1 MKKVFKVI
9 LFLVL
14 ILIVFYVGKM
24 LYGLWIWNHISSN
37 DQIKI
42 TQSAYEKCLDKGKE
56 NCESL
61 LGVGI
66 KGALSSQRKEA
77 MGIILDRTKSVEQ
90 RLDALETFYLSSKQ
104 DQSEMSQTEIDLY
117 YLVAMDL
124 ENPLNLSQSAFTYLL
139 KEPTQ
144 DEKIIDLQIK
154 IAQDPEADLELR
166 KFATMSLAKSK
177 IKKAEDVFFQI
188 INESG
193 ESPRFWAGQGLIAIN
208 AINKI
213 PGLIDLALNENKPE
227 SGRSIALETLNE
239 LIQMNEIKE
248 MDLKEKLAPLLNH
261 SNIAIKIKTE
271 NILEYLTGEKYGN
284 DELTEEEAEEYM
296 SNLLDESLNLDFEY
310 LK

>member
-24 LYGLWIWNHISSN
+24 LYGLWIWNHVSSN

-77 MGIILDRTKSVEQ
+77 MGIILDRTKSAEQ

-104 DQSEMSQTEIDLY
+104 DQEEMSQTEIDLY
-117 YLVAMDL
+117 YLVAMDP
-124 ENPLNLSQSAFTYLL
+124 ENPFYLSQKAFIYLL

-154 IAQDPEADLELR
+154 IAQDPEADIELR

-177 IKKAEDVFFQI
+177 TKKAEDVFFQI

-193 ESPRFWAGQGLIAIN
+193 ESPRFWAGQGLLALN
-208 AINKI
+208 AVVQI
-213 PGLIDLALNENKPE
+213 PALIDLALDEAKLE
-227 SGRSIALETLNE
+227 AGRSIALETLNE
-239 LIQMNEIKE
+239 LMQMNEIKE
-248 MDLKEKLAPLLNH
+248 MDLKEKLSPLLTH
-261 SNIAIKIKTE
+261 SNIAIRIKTE

-284 DELTEEEAEEYM
+284 DELTDEEMEEYIT
-296 SNLLDESLNLDFEY
+296 NTFLENY
-310 LK
+310 